1 MKGKIPRPD
10 GANLAAQRDIRRVS
24 VSIEDRAMFGFNW
37 KTFEKSGESF
47 SGASGG
53 AQSPPRRRP
62 RIGLALGSGAARG
75 WSHIGVLQ
83 ELEARGVPIDVIAG
97 ASIGAVVGGCFAAGR
112 LSALEGFARSLT
124 KRRVFSLMDL
134 SFSGA
139 GMISGGK
146 LRDELSRELEGR
158 RIENLPIVFGA
169 VATEIGAGHE
179 VWLRKGDLVQA
190 IRASYAMP
198 GIFEPLCIEG
208 RWLFD
213 GALVNPVPVTLCR
226 AMGAELV
233 IAVNLVGDAAYR
245 GSLIADAAAMSV
257 ENAVQEAA
265 ETALGETV
273 PSPPD
278 ASDGSRAKHESPK
291 HAPDARRLHR
301 QFGRGENGAPGI
313 AAAMLDAFNIT
324 QDRIA
329 RSRLAG
335 DPPDVLISARLSKIG
350 FFDFHR
356 ADELIA
362 LGREAAR
369 RALNDIA
376 DMAALENPMQQLPP
390 AP

>member
-1 MKGKIPRPD
+1 
-10 GANLAAQRDIRRVS
+10 
-24 VSIEDRAMFGFNW
+24 MFGFNW
-37 KTFEKSGESF
+37 KTFERSGESF
-47 SGASGG
+47 SSAGDGA
-53 AQSPPRRRP
+53 PPRHARKRRP

-83 ELEARGVPIDVIAG
+83 ELEARQVPVDVIAG
-97 ASIGAVVGGCFAAGR
+97 CSIGAVVGGCYAAGK
-112 LSALEGFARSLT
+112 LAELEHFARSLT

-139 GMISGGK
+139 GMMSGGK
-146 LRDELSRELEGR
+146 LRDELARELEGR
-158 RIENLPIVFGA
+158 QIENLPITFGA

-179 VWLRKGDLVQA
+179 VWLRKGDLVHA

-198 GIFEPLCIEG
+198 GIFEPLRIDH

-245 GSLIADAAAMSV
+245 GTLIADAAAMSI
-257 ENAVQEAA
+257 EAEPDEHDNREA
-265 ETALGETV
+265 REQDQALRR
-273 PSPPD
+273 SP
-278 ASDGSRAKHESPK
+278 E
-291 HAPDARRLHR
+291 ARQLRR
-301 QFGRGENGAPGI
+301 QFGRAANGAPGI

-335 DPPDVLISARLSKIG
+335 DPPDVLIAARLSRIG

-356 ADELIA
+356 ADELIT

-376 DMAALENPMQQLPP
+376 EVAALDGQLRG
-390 AP
+390 